1 MNITAQIANQILK
14 RWSNSQKMLRI
25 RNVLIVT
32 AKKHISKSLYLP
44 LLLQE
49 VYLLLQAQV
58 VPRLV
63 DSLEHKYPKLR
74 VSLN

>member
-14 RWSNSQKMLRI
+14 RWSNSQKTLRV

-44 LLLQE
+44 HLLQE
-49 VYLLLQAQV
+49 ACLILQAQV
-58 VPRLV
+58 VLRLV

-74 VSLN
+74 VSFN